1 MNKDCPRMSA
11 QPPSNA
17 EFQTCLI
24 QQKNNPEP
32 LNPSVTKTT
41 LNNKK
46 KHFKPKI
53 KINKSIKRDEEGYFT
68 LIKRKTCQHDFSI
81 LNAYVPSARSFITI
95 KETLLKLKSHI
106 ENYTLLVR
114 DLNTTFCTY
123 VTVVYV
129 A

>member
-41 LNNKK
+41 LNNKRTDGDFTIPSFRLYYK
-46 KHFKPKI
+46 AIVI
-53 KINKSIKRDEEGYFT
+53 KI
-68 LIKRKTCQHDFSI
+68 
-81 LNAYVPSARSFITI
+81 A
-95 KETLLKLKSHI
+95 
-106 ENYTLLVR
+106 
-114 DLNTTFCTY
+114 
-123 VTVVYV
+123 
-129 A
+129 